1 MLVSTIDQMIINIFY
16 IIINLNTG
24 ATVLKVGLEKFGS
37 SPSTSSVNKIGVAAS
52 TGPSQPSQASPEVE
66 IIIVTLSL

>member
-1 MLVSTIDQMIINIFY
+1 MSTIDQMIINIFY

-52 TGPSQPSQASPEVE
+52 TSPSQPSQASPEVQ
-66 IIIVTLSL
+66 IKFLTLSL